1 MDFERNQRRQSIR
14 IIVSEAI
21 MVLAVVIMVA
31 LLAFAASGYWFNAD
45 FGIERQGMLQIS
57 SIPTGANVEIDGSS
71 SWLQKTNTS
80 KVLSVGEHM
89 IVLTKEGYDTW
100 SKEITISEG
109 LLYRIHYPRLF
120 LKERFVEKLF
130 SIEDITSA
138 TISSNHETLMLMNNT
153 TEWKYFNLS
162 DENLVAKKVDVSNI
176 FPSDK
181 SNTDEDPETFGGEIT
196 RVKWGADGKHLLIE
210 ARFDEKKEWAL
221 LDLDDAKNSINL
233 TKEFNVDFSAVEILD
248 YAANSLLAVR
258 NNNLHKIDV
267 RGRSISAVLVE
278 DVVDFDHYN
287 NEVFFSASL
296 NQKND
301 DSEDKYYVG
310 SLKLDGDSRIKK
322 LSAFSRLP
330 KVAIAKFYEDK
341 LILVV
346 EENVAKLYDSDGFS
360 ELETYELGFVPQTIK
375 VGHEGEFIVM
385 RGEHKSIATLVME
398 TKSIHE
404 WFTDSEDIGWL
415 DNDMIYSVSEGSV
428 IVYDYDGSNRRA
440 IANGVSS
447 WLPVGITDNR
457 YLYYFADD
465 HLIREWLIPR

>member
-57 SIPTGANVEIDGSS
+57 SIPTGADVEIDGSS

-162 DENLVAKKVDVSNI
+162 DENLVA
-176 FPSDK
+176 
-181 SNTDEDPETFGGEIT
+181 
-196 RVKWGADGKHLLIE
+196 
-210 ARFDEKKEWAL
+210 
-221 LDLDDAKNSINL
+221 
-233 TKEFNVDFSAVEILD
+233 
-248 YAANSLLAVR
+248 
-258 NNNLHKIDV
+258 
-267 RGRSISAVLVE
+267 
-278 DVVDFDHYN
+278 
-287 NEVFFSASL
+287 
-296 NQKND
+296 
-301 DSEDKYYVG
+301 
-310 SLKLDGDSRIKK
+310 
-322 LSAFSRLP
+322 
-330 KVAIAKFYEDK
+330 
-341 LILVV
+341 
-346 EENVAKLYDSDGFS
+346 
-360 ELETYELGFVPQTIK
+360 
-375 VGHEGEFIVM
+375 
-385 RGEHKSIATLVME
+385 
-398 TKSIHE
+398 
-404 WFTDSEDIGWL
+404 
-415 DNDMIYSVSEGSV
+415 
-428 IVYDYDGSNRRA
+428 
-440 IANGVSS
+440 
-447 WLPVGITDNR
+447 
-457 YLYYFADD
+457 
-465 HLIREWLIPR
+465 